1 LTNFLCFNDVNER
14 EKLMNAPVVF
24 PVSNKSSSFLA
35 FRSKAREV
43 RQDLEELIANER
55 AVALIIDF
63 DGVEAMT
70 ISFTDEFLGKFQS
83 GTDRA
88 QDGMTVMVTGLNEE
102 TQEAVQ
108 IALERRKTFVA
119 GYIEGE
125 PQLLGSEDFLNDT
138 YRACRELGEFRAADL
153 ATRLGITSQNANNRL
168 TRLIA
173 AGAVQRVRAP
183 GLDRGGKEFAYRTGH
198 LAPA

>member
-1 LTNFLCFNDVNER
+1 
-14 EKLMNAPVVF
+14 MNHPVVF
-24 PVSNKSSSFLA
+24 HVSKSGSFLA
-35 FRSKAREV
+35 TRSRAREL
-43 RQDLEELIANER
+43 RQDLEEFIASER

-63 DGVEAMT
+63 EAVEAMT

-83 GTDRA
+83 GTDRTH
-88 QDGMTVMVTGLNEE
+88 DGMTVLVSSLNEE

-119 GYIEGE
+119 TEIDGQ

-138 YRACRELGEFRAADL
+138 YLACTELGDFSAGDL
-153 ATRLGITSQNANNRL
+153 ATRLNITPQNANNRL
-168 TRLIA
+168 NRLIA
-173 AGAVQRVRAP
+173 AGAVKRVRAA

>member
-1 LTNFLCFNDVNER
+1 
-14 EKLMNAPVVF
+14 MNALVF

-35 FRSKAREV
+35 FRSRAREV

-55 AVALIIDF
+55 ADTLIIDF
-63 DGVEAMT
+63 EGVEAMT

-83 GTDRA
+83 GTDRTH
-88 QDGMTVMVTGLNEE
+88 DGMTVMVTGLNEE
-102 TQEAVQ
+102 TQEAIQ

-119 GYIEGE
+119 ADIEGA
-125 PQLLGSEDFLNDT
+125 PRLLGGEEFLSET
-138 YRACRELGEFRAADL
+138 YRVCRELGEFRAADL
-153 ATRLGITSQNANNRL
+153 AARLGITPQNANNRL

-173 AGAVQRVRAP
+173 AGAVQRVRSS

-198 LAPA
+198 LAVA